1 MSNLA
6 DSLAIKRAIEQ
17 VVDERIAKITDVCF
31 RVYKALVISVNG
43 DKMTVNI
50 LGDKLDDTITIP
62 YSTAVSDAVRGDYV
76 LVATTYNSWRNAVV
90 WQKWNFKSP
99 DGGGKIEVDTE
110 MSDSSTNAVQ
120 NRVIKSYMDEVAGT
134 KQGKLSENQLAAVN
148 SGITQSKVAKYDKL
162 NQVEANPS
170 QAGSYELTKLQVGN
184 IVYNVPTG
192 GGEIPSGTPE
202 TAILFGD
209 GQWRTPVVINGVSF
223 KDFSDKSATK
233 KIWAPVIGS
242 PFATDYS
249 GNIKY
254 YANSRAKA
262 YCATYPGSTV
272 PTWFDTFDS
281 ETYEMF
287 PVTYSLPTNATAKAY
302 TIARDLR
309 WCRAVTFM
317 VGHKDGHFIINTIT
331 AAMLHNSTFVGKYF
345 TVDDSSNGFQIM
357 ISNMSSTSNGE
368 STTITVKNS
377 SYNNL
382 TKGLYAFLLY

>member
-99 DGGGKIEVDTE
+99 DGGG
-110 MSDSSTNAVQ
+110 
-120 NRVIKSYMDEVAGT
+120 
-134 KQGKLSENQLAAVN
+134 
-148 SGITQSKVAKYDKL
+148 
-162 NQVEANPS
+162 
-170 QAGSYELTKLQVGN
+170 
-184 IVYNVPTG
+184 
-192 GGEIPSGTPE
+192 EIPSGTPE

-223 KDFSDKSATK
+223 KDFSDKSASTK

-242 PFATDYS
+242 PFATDSS

-302 TIARDLR
+302 IIARDLR